1 MFGVTEFINYCILF
15 QIILLSKDGFNWSK
29 ETVKAFIIVQ
39 KIIFQIKVAL
49 FFLFVKT
56 IDLHKNVEF
65 NKLIIFDIDNNKKCF
80 LSSKSA
86 F

>member
-1 MFGVTEFINYCILF
+1 MFGVTEFMNYCTLF
-15 QIILLSKDGFNWSK
+15 KIILLSKDAFNWSK

-39 KIIFQIKVAL
+39 KIILQIKVAL

-56 IDLHKNVEF
+56 IDFHKNVEF